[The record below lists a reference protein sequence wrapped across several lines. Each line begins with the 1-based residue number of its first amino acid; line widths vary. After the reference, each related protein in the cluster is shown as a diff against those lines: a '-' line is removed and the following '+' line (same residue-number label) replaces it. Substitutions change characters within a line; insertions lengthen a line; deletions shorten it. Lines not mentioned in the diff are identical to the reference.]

1 LSFAKASCNGVLQPV
16 CQRGECRH
24 AAAAAAAVVVLMQ
37 DERPDI
43 VEAMAAYVRME
54 AQEKWGAN
62 LDTRTWRRLYLK
74 PGIDIPK
81 QTDGFSCGVYAV
93 VFARCLAAGFP
104 LASCR
109 ISAGTAQKARVHIV
123 YSIMQVR
130 MAVECYALHC
140 ARAYAVAA
148 P

>member
-1 LSFAKASCNGVLQPV
+1 MLVQG
-16 CQRGECRH
+16 
-24 AAAAAAAVVVLMQ
+24 
-37 DERPDI
+37 ERPDI
-43 VEAMAAYVRME
+43 ADAMAAYVRME
-54 AQEKWGAN
+54 AQEKWGIS

-74 PGIDIPK
+74 PHVDIPA

-104 LASCR
+104 LASCG

-130 MAVECYALHC
+130 
-140 ARAYAVAA
+140 VAA
-148 P
+148 GCALRYVTT